1 MGKLLQDNVIDSINP
16 TSKGTIL
23 RSMAIFTTIEL
34 CGSFLTGK
42 TNQGTTTENF
52 KAFCESKY
60 MDSIYHDKSDLLL
73 SIFRN
78 GVSHS
83 YIPKGCALLSSDT
96 REENNHLKF
105 YSEGLSIYIP
115 KLAEDVTNAI
125 QKYLVDLKNDNKL
138 KENYKS
144 VIEQLDKE
152 GDDKYKKF
160 LEEHNIKTEKENRGV
175 VRDIKLDID

>member
-23 RSMAIFTTIEL
+23 RSMAIFTAIEL

-152 GDDKYKKF
+152 GRDKYEKFFKK
-160 LEEHNIKTEKENRGV
+160 HNIETENIGA